1 MVRWTGFRSASIAVR
16 HDARAEGK
24 SSYSLRKLMRL
35 ALDIVLSS
43 SDKPLRLVAFLG
55 LIVSAIA
62 LGMTV
67 YSIVRYA
74 HGDITVAGYTSIIAS
89 MWLLAGVILFSVG
102 ILGLYVG
109 RIFESVKFRPTFI
122 VRERLNL

>member
-1 MVRWTGFRSASIAVR
+1 
-16 HDARAEGK
+16 
-24 SSYSLRKLMRL
+24 MRL